1 MTIQLICLCLN
12 LTIAFLTIRR
22 SKRIANAKDELA
34 KLSDEIASE
43 YEQLQSIHHEIDRR
57 GKPIHLKI
65 NLDEIDIDRVKDPA
79 TRNFLAMRR
88 LITTF
93 NPN

>member
-1 MTIQLICLCLN
+1 MTVQLICLCLN
-12 LTIAFLTIRR
+12 LTIVFLTIRH
-22 SKRIANAKDELA
+22 SKRIATAKDELA
-34 KLSDEIASE
+34 KLYDEIMSE
-43 YEQLQSIHHEIDRR
+43 YEQLQSIHHEINRH
-57 GKPIHLKI
+57 GKSIHLKI

-79 TRNFLAMRR
+79 TKNYLAVRR

>member
-1 MTIQLICLCLN
+1 MTFQLICLCLN
-12 LTIAFLTIRR
+12 LTIAFLTIRH
-22 SKRIANAKDELA
+22 SKRIAKAKDELT
-34 KLSDEIASE
+34 KLYDEIASE
-43 YEQLQSIHHEIDRR
+43 YEKLQSIHHEIDRH
-57 GKPIHLKI
+57 GKSIHLKI

-79 TRNFLAMRR
+79 TKNFLAMRR